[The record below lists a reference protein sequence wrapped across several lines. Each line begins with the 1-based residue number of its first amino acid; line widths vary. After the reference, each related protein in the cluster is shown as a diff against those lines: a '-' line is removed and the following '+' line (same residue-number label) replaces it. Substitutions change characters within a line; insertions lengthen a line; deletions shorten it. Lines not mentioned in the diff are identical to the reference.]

1 MSRSPFWHSLLE
13 DVTWHTLRH
22 TFASRLAMNGQTE
35 STIAALLRHSNT
47 ALVQRYAHLSPS
59 HLKAAVEGVAAFGK
73 GQPRASEASGYAE
86 KEGPVSTPTVT
97 KTGTE
102 TGEKVGE
109 SA

>member
-1 MSRSPFWHSLLE
+1 
-13 DVTWHTLRH
+13 
-22 TFASRLAMNGQTE
+22 MNGQGA
-35 STIAALLRHSNT
+35 STIAALLRHSSLG
-47 ALVQRYAHLSPS
+47 LVQRYAHLSPS

-102 TGEKVGE
+102 TGKKVGK